1 MLVCQAST
9 ILPLGTA
16 SPAATALRTNGAA
29 SAVVATAVCK
39 TLRRLSFVLSIFSS
53 LTKQRRRRLSARR
66 RASMP
71 PLPEML
77 LAPALRELYFSH
89 AILSRRFSGARGSD
103 CAREIAE
110 TEPTRSP
117 TRRDRKRSQVPI
129 ADRDRERAMLMAR
142 LCHGNGRA
150 KKGVVRADQFSCC

>member
-9 ILPLGTA
+9 ILPLGTT

-71 PLPEML
+71 PLPDML
-77 LAPALRELYFSH
+77 LARALRELYFSH

-103 CAREIAE
+103 CARENRGNGADSLPDAARPKE
-110 TEPTRSP
+110 VAGADSRSRPRTRH
-117 TRRDRKRSQVPI
+117 
-129 ADRDRERAMLMAR
+129 ADGAVQAGDRE
-142 LCHGNGRA
+142 
-150 KKGVVRADQFSCC
+150 ADYGLGDMTPFR